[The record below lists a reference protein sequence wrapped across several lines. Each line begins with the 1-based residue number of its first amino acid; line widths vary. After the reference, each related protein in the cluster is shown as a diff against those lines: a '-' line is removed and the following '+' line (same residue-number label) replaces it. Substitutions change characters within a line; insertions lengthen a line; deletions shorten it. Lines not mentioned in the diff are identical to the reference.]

1 MLHQK
6 SVPKSVAEGDMFL
19 YNAEET
25 PGFPIIPDSFQWSL
39 NGEILQDS
47 SRISISSYP
56 IFTFVSVDRDDS
68 GNYSIVASNKA
79 GTVVGFFI
87 LDVLCKLVFYIK
99 IVLNFFYCISDG
111 AEGVAQNNPVY
122 VLVGNNITVIGFFNI
137 SGNPNPNS
145 MWFFNGSMVSD
156 DRFNVIVLGQLT
168 ISSILLS
175 NAGNYTNT
183 LMNNV
188 VGRPASVNNTI
199 EIFVAGKSNLI

>member
-1 MLHQK
+1 MN
-6 SVPKSVAEGDMFL
+6 FL
-19 YNAEET
+19 
-25 PGFPIIPDSFQWSL
+25 
-39 NGEILQDS
+39 
-47 SRISISSYP
+47 
-56 IFTFVSVDRDDS
+56 
-68 GNYSIVASNKA
+68 
-79 GTVVGFFI
+79 
-87 LDVLCKLVFYIK
+87 
-99 IVLNFFYCISDG
+99 YCISDG
-111 AEGVAQNNPVY
+111 AEGVAQNSSVY

-145 MWFFNGSMVSD
+145 TWSFNGSMISD
-156 DRFNVIVLGQLT
+156 SRFNVFVLGQLT